1 MGKPDVWEDEDD
13 GWTIRTEDG
22 KPSAQWEYTILVTE
36 DGTEILSHQSV
47 FQIRSKRQTKAEN
60 KIIYICG
67 FSHGVLNTRSC
78 ARIQHLLR
86 DHKYRVLVLVAGVCR
101 FTELNSHLTSSVY
114 ISYTSLCLLSFNNV
128 SLSAIVVNPYT
139 FIPFFLM
146 QDTISFNSL
155 VV

>member
-1 MGKPDVWEDEDD
+1 MNPVNP
-13 GWTIRTEDG
+13 I
-22 KPSAQWEYTILVTE
+22 
-36 DGTEILSHQSV
+36 SH
-47 FQIRSKRQTKAEN
+47 
-60 KIIYICG
+60 ICD
-67 FSHGVLNTRSC
+67 FSRGVLNVRLCTH
-78 ARIQHLLR
+78 IQHLLR

-146 QDTISFNSL
+146 
-155 VV
+155 